1 MTILNISVEGWLIM
15 LVIVMLAIS
24 LGKKT

>member
-1 MTILNISVEGWLIM
+1 MTILNVSVEGWLIM
-15 LVIVMLAIS
+15 LVIFMLAIS